1 MSHVKNAD
9 AYSRLVGICTG
20 YGGKYNPGR
29 QTLQLKAMRALLE
42 EAQSSLQ
49 HVKQTETDYNKA
61 TNQRE
66 LTFMEIQNL
75 APLVLDMLKSTGV
88 PAQTIKDAYHFF
100 RLVKGRRATPRP
112 PISADEAEAAP
123 KRIRSYTHQSYV
135 SIADN
140 FARLVQ
146 TVEAEPL
153 YRPNEAK
160 LQVPALRQLISEAL
174 TANGRVLNAKVA
186 WAKARAK
193 RDEILYKAEHA
204 VYVTAKAAK
213 HYVRAAFGKK
223 SNEYQQLAGLS
234 FTKPSL

>member
-1 MSHVKNAD
+1 
-9 AYSRLVGICTG
+9 
-20 YGGKYNPGR
+20 
-29 QTLQLKAMRALLE
+29 MRALLE

-49 HVKQTETDYNKA
+49 HVKQTETDYNNV

-112 PISADEAEAAP
+112 PIPAAEAEAP
-123 KRIRSYTHQSYV
+123 KRIRSYTHKSYV

-153 YRPNEAK
+153 YKPYEVK

-174 TANGRVLNAKVA
+174 TANDRVLDAKVA

-204 VYVTAKAAK
+204 VYETAKAAK
-213 HYVRAAFGKK
+213 HYVRAVFGKK
-223 SNEYQQLAGLS
+223 SSEYQLLAELR
-234 FTKPSL
+234 FTKPPL

>member
-49 HVKQTETDYNKA
+49 HVKQTETDYNNV

-112 PISADEAEAAP
+112 PIPADEAEAS
-123 KRIRSYTHQSYV
+123 KRIRSYTYQSYV

-153 YRPNEAK
+153 YKPNEVK

-174 TANGRVLNAKVA
+174 TANDRVLDAKVA

-204 VYVTAKAAK
+204 VYETAKATK
-213 HYVRAAFGKK
+213 HYVRAVFGKK
-223 SNEYQQLAGLS
+223 SSEYQLLAELR
-234 FTKPSL
+234 FTKPPL